1 MVGCGFLA
9 AAVLLHTTLWERGVQ
24 MADAVATQTIQDGGK
39 TAIFRFTNVSDG
51 TGESAVT
58 KIDVS
63 GLSSDPMSGA
73 ACSGVTIQK
82 IYYSTI
88 GMGVK
93 IFFDAT
99 TDVLA
104 WQLNADWSDEIDFTD
119 FTGIPNNAGSGKTG
133 DVQFTTVGHTS
144 GDVYNIVMQVS
155 KSYE

>member
-1 MVGCGFLA
+1 
-9 AAVLLHTTLWERGVQ
+9 
-24 MADAVATQTIQDGGK
+24 MADAVATQTIQDGAK

-51 TGESAVT
+51 SGESAVT

-63 GLSSDPMSGA
+63 GLSRDPMTGR
-73 ACSGVTIQK
+73 ACSSVTIRQ

-93 IFFDAT
+93 ILFGAT

-104 WQLNADWSDEIDFTD
+104 WQLNADWADTLDFTD
-119 FTGIPNNAGSGKTG
+119 FTGIPNNSGGGKTG
-133 DVQFTTVGHTS
+133 DIKFTTVAHTS

-155 KSYE
+155 KSYG

>member
-1 MVGCGFLA
+1 
-9 AAVLLHTTLWERGVQ
+9 
-24 MADAVATQTIQDGGK
+24 MADAVATQTIQDGAK

-51 TGESAVT
+51 TGETTVA

-63 GLSSDPMSGA
+63 ALSSDPMTGA
-73 ACSGVTIQK
+73 ACTGCTIQK

-93 IFFDAT
+93 IFFDASSN
-99 TDVLA
+99 VLA
-104 WQLNADWSDEIDFTD
+104 WQLNADWADTLDFTD

-133 DVQFTTVGHTS
+133 DVLFTTVDHSS

-155 KSYE
+155 KSYG

>member
-1 MVGCGFLA
+1 
-9 AAVLLHTTLWERGVQ
+9 

-39 TAIFRFTNVSDG
+39 NAIFRFTNVSDG

-63 GLSSDPMSGA
+63 ALSNDPMSGK
-73 ACSGVTIQK
+73 ACSSVVIEK
-82 IYYSTI
+82 IYYQTI

-104 WQLNADWSDEIDFTD
+104 WQLAADWSDTLDFSE
-119 FTGIPNNAGSGKTG
+119 FGIPDTEASGTTG
-133 DVQFTTVGHTS
+133 DIQFTTVGHSS
-144 GDVYNIVMQVS
+144 GDTYTITLEMRKN
-155 KSYE
+155 YD

>member
-1 MVGCGFLA
+1 
-9 AAVLLHTTLWERGVQ
+9 
-24 MADAVATQTIQDGGK
+24 MADAVTSQTIIDGERSCIMK
-39 TAIFRFTNVSDG
+39 FTNVSDG

>member
-1 MVGCGFLA
+1 
-9 AAVLLHTTLWERGVQ
+9 
-24 MADAVATQTIQDGGK
+24 MADAVATQTIQDGAK

-51 TGESAVT
+51 TGESAVA

-63 GLSSDPMSGA
+63 ALSSGPMTGA
-73 ACSGVTIQK
+73 ACTGCTIQK

-93 IFFDAT
+93 IFFDASSN
-99 TDVLA
+99 VLA
-104 WQLNADWSDEIDFTD
+104 WQLNADWADTLDFTD

-133 DVQFTTVGHTS
+133 DVLFTTVGHSS

-155 KSYE
+155 KSYG

>member
-1 MVGCGFLA
+1 
-9 AAVLLHTTLWERGVQ
+9 
-24 MADAVATQTIQDGGK
+24 MADAVATQTIQDGAK

-51 TGESAVT
+51 TGESAVA

-63 GLSSDPMSGA
+63 ALSSDPMTGA
-73 ACSGVTIQK
+73 ACTGCTIQK

-93 IFFDAT
+93 IFFDASSN
-99 TDVLA
+99 VLA
-104 WQLNADWSDEIDFTD
+104 WQLNADWADTLDFTD

-133 DVQFTTVGHTS
+133 DVLFTTVDHSS

-155 KSYE
+155 KSYG

>member
-1 MVGCGFLA
+1 
-9 AAVLLHTTLWERGVQ
+9 
-24 MADAVATQTIQDGGK
+24 MADAVATQTIQDGAK

-51 TGESAVT
+51 SGESAVT

-63 GLSSDPMSGA
+63 GLSRDPMTGR
-73 ACSGVTIQK
+73 ACSSVTIRQ

-93 IFFDAT
+93 ILFGAT

-104 WQLNADWSDEIDFTD
+104 WQLNADWADTLDFTD
-119 FTGIPNNAGSGKTG
+119 FTGIPNNSGGGKTG
-133 DVQFTTVGHTS
+133 DIKFTTVAHTN

-155 KSYE
+155 KSYG